1 MVSLEKLSSMTDIP
15 LRDALLYRL
24 APQLFRHEPVAFAA
38 MLESQSFAH
47 IDASRI
53 LPALLHCRGNL
64 GSTRSRK
71 DCSNTTS
78 SSNRQGS
85 LTSYGERGRTRDE
98 KGEPE
103 ERLDRSLN
111 EGQEVVTNAG
121 RQDVQYQRL
130 DGRTRES
137 PHPGQAERERRE
149 DESDTLRKQHE
160 EEERSSMVRRE
171 CGMELVEYFA
181 RQVTAMKGGGGVG
194 GWSTAGGGGK

>member
-1 MVSLEKLSSMTDIP
+1 MTDIA
-15 LRDALLYRL
+15 LRDTLLYRL

-64 GSTRSRK
+64 GCRRSRK
-71 DCSNTTS
+71 DSSNTTS
-78 SSNRQGS
+78 SSNRQRS
-85 LTSYGERGRTRDE
+85 LTSYEERGRTRDE
-98 KGEPE
+98 KREPE
-103 ERLDRSLN
+103 ERLDRPLD

-121 RQDVQYQRL
+121 RQGVRYQHL
-130 DGRTRES
+130 EGRNQES
-137 PHPGQAERERRE
+137 SQPGQAGRERRE
-149 DESDTLRKQHE
+149 DESDTLGKQEE

-181 RQVTAMKGGGGVG
+181 RQVSAMKGGGGVG
-194 GWSTAGGGGK
+194 GWSAGGGGGK